1 MPDGTIDPRLL
12 QAAREEFL
20 TKGFEKASLRIICK
34 NAEVTTGALY
44 KRFAGKEELYS
55 ALVSDTADFL
65 FSCMEGKI
73 ALARQPQSEEFLVK
87 CWDMSKETML
97 AWFEVIMKHKESFSL
112 LLRCSSGTKY
122 QDFEHEF
129 ASSMSESNYL
139 FYQQAYRMGITTRK
153 ITKKDLHILDSA
165 YWKAIC
171 EPFVHNYSWE
181 EIVSLTDHVCAFMNY
196 YHLLGIGDDLI
207 AKYQDSK
214 GFDLTSVFK
223 EA

>member
-1 MPDGTIDPRLL
+1 
-12 QAAREEFL
+12 
-20 TKGFEKASLRIICK
+20 
-34 NAEVTTGALY
+34 
-44 KRFAGKEELYS
+44 
-55 ALVSDTADFL
+55 
-65 FSCMEGKI
+65 
-73 ALARQPQSEEFLVK
+73 
-87 CWDMSKETML
+87 
-97 AWFEVIMKHKESFSL
+97 
-112 LLRCSSGTKY
+112 
-122 QDFEHEF
+122 
-129 ASSMSESNYL
+129 
-139 FYQQAYRMGITTRK
+139 MGITTRK